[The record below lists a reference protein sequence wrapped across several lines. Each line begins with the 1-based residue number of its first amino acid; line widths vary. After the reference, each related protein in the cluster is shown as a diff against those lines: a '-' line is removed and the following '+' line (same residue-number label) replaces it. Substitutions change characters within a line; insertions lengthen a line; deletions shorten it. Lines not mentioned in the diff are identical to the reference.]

1 MANPTDYEA
10 RANIMWCGTLAHN
23 GVCGT
28 GRREDWVSH
37 FMEHEISAVYG
48 VTHGAGLAVMFPAWM
63 TFMAEHRPARGA
75 QLARRVFGVNEPDD
89 RLAALEGVARL
100 KEFFRSLGL
109 PVTFAQLGVENP
121 DIELLVKKLC
131 ENKGQKFG
139 GYYEITP
146 EVAEEIYRL
155 AL

>member
-1 MANPTDYEA
+1 MVW
-10 RANIMWCGTLAHN
+10 NIGHN

-48 VTHGAGLAVMFPAWM
+48 VTHGAGLAVVFPAWM

-75 QLARRVFGVNEPDD
+75 QLARRVFGVVESDD
-89 RLAALEGVARL
+89 RKAALEGIAKL
-100 KEFFRSLGL
+100 KEFFLSIGL

-121 DIELLVKKLC
+121 DIDLLVKRLH
-131 ENKGQKFG
+131 ENKGQKCG

-146 EVAEEIYRL
+146 EVSAEIYRL